1 MNIYVGNLPFDVSE
15 DDLQQTFAE
24 FGTVDTVSI
33 IKDKFS
39 GRSKGFAFVE
49 MGQQAEAQAAID
61 ALNGK
66 DMKGRALTV
75 NEARPRT
82 DRPAGGGRSGG
93 RGGRGGGGPREQ
105 SW

>member
-15 DDLQQTFAE
+15 DDLQQTFAA

-66 DMKGRALTV
+66 EMKGRPLTV

-82 DRPAGGGRSGG
+82 DRPAGG
-93 RGGRGGGGPREQ
+93 RGGRGGSPREQ